1 MHYISRRAIVYDSA
15 ADDDGILAVGAT
27 AAGDGTYMQ
36 EQVLVQHN
44 GSVGKGFRVY
54 KARHTGVPLGEL
66 PDYAYHYPMDV
77 VVALPG
83 EVTTIRAKFDKP
95 GEYNWHCHILSH
107 EDHEMMR
114 RYHVGQLP
122 TPATAQPPPPP
133 PASPPVRRGTKVGPT
148 CDGDCSSTS
157 TNVVTTTTTSRVWW
171 RSWSSSWNT
180 YWHS

>member
-1 MHYISRRAIVYDSA
+1 MEYVSRRAIVYDSG
-15 ADDDGILAVGAT
+15 ADDDGVLAVGAT
-27 AAGDGTYMQ
+27 AVGDGTYIQ

-54 KARHTGVPLGEL
+54 NAKHAGISLVDL
-66 PDYAYHYPMDV
+66 PEYAYHHPMDV

-122 TPATAQPPPPP
+122 TSPATAAVPPPP
-133 PASPPVRRGTKVGPT
+133 PASPPVRRGTELGPT
-148 CDGDCSSTS
+148 CYRDC
-157 TNVVTTTTTSRVWW
+157 VVTTTTHRVWWW
-171 RSWSSSWNT
+171 RSWSTSWST